1 MRRVSIAAALAVS
14 AMVALSAWQRWQIL
28 DATPFPVGVDGYFYA
43 IQVRSLLEH
52 GTLAYAASP
61 LAFWW
66 MVPFTLAAGGDAI
79 IGAKLGAAIGSAL
92 IAVPMYFAGK
102 RLGNGSRGAGLIAAA
117 LATSSAG
124 SAYLTFEFVKQ
135 SLGTVYTIATCAA
148 QPREIVDAPRDGLKW
163 SSFGGLVVGALA
175 TLLTHKL
182 AFVMLLVLAVPPLV
196 ARARRSLFGRRRFY
210 AIGAAVGAL
219 IALAIA
225 AIAMPRR
232 VPSFVDLGLVR
243 GLFAAPRWSLPVL
256 AAPHAQLVFRHE
268 PLIAGVLC
276 IAAAVVVARGTD
288 PVRRAAG
295 WAVVALGIF
304 IAQPWL
310 AVDDPQALGFRL
322 RCAAFV
328 PMALAAAIVAGA
340 LPIPRRQTLLA
351 VLAAAL
357 FALGSSGRLTEGEV
371 VMHPALAAATA
382 NAAGKIPPGATVIVP
397 ERRILYPVQ
406 WYTRAPVSLRPAAV
420 AYANRVRIFGL
431 AFAGGAGSPMDQALD
446 QARLD
451 PTIAPPI
458 GLHPNDRNG
467 LVLVT
472 EPTWEWLLAH
482 VPPDTRAY
490 FARWPTI

>member
-1 MRRVSIAAALAVS
+1 VRRVSIAAALAVS
-14 AMVALSAWQRWQIL
+14 AMVAISAWQRWQIL

-43 IQVRSLLEH
+43 IQVRSLLER

-66 MVPFTLAAGGDAI
+66 MVPFTLAAGSDPIVGV
-79 IGAKLGAAIGSAL
+79 KLGAAIGGAL

-102 RLGNGSRGAGLIAAA
+102 RLGGGSRGAGLIAAA

-135 SLGTVYTIATCAA
+135 ALGTVSTSATYAA
-148 QPREIVDAPRDGLKW
+148 QPRDNVDPPRLTW
-163 SSFGGLVVGALA
+163 RPFGAMLIGALA

-182 AFVMLLVLAVPPLV
+182 AFVMLLVLVVPALIV
-196 ARARRSLFGRRRFY
+196 RARRSMFGRRRFY
-210 AIGAAVGAL
+210 AIGVAVGV
-219 IALAIA
+219 IVVLAIA
-225 AIAMPRR
+225 AVAMPQR
-232 VPSFVDLGLVR
+232 VPSFVDLRLLR
-243 GLFAAPRWSLPVL
+243 GLFAAPRWSLPAL
-256 AAPHAQLVFRHE
+256 AAPHAHLAFRHE

-276 IAAAVVVARGTD
+276 IAAAIVVARGTD

-295 WAVVALGIF
+295 WAVIALGIF
-304 IAQPWL
+304 IALPWL

-340 LPIPRRQTLLA
+340 LPIPRREIALA

-357 FALGSSGRLTEGEV
+357 FALGASRRLDEGEV
-371 VMHPALAAATA
+371 VMHPALAAAAA

-406 WYTRAPVSLRPAAV
+406 WYTRAPVSLRPDGV
-420 AYANRVRIFGL
+420 PYANRVRIFGL
-431 AFAGGAGSPMDQALD
+431 AFAGGAGSPLDQAID
-446 QARLD
+446 EARLD
-451 PTIAPPI
+451 PAIVPPI

-472 EPTWEWLLAH
+472 EPTWDWLLAH